1 MPFLPQTIILL
12 LGSLLAQTAAEIKPV
27 ATTIE
32 GRNVDSLAVWVAPK
46 REDSLVLLTEKG
58 GGQVMVFK
66 ADARATF
73 VTRFGEMKRP
83 NGVVVLQGARIGAV
97 KSDLAFITDRDANIV
112 HVYSVPDFRPLG
124 TFGQDLKQPMGIALH
139 RRQKDGAVFAY
150 VVAKRAEG
158 DGKVARYRIAEA
170 QGRLTGRRELSFG
183 RELTVGQETVAVDG
197 EKGRVFVAD
206 ENARDVKVYDLDG
219 KYQSSFGGGVFEA
232 QVEGIVVAACG
243 AGGYLVASDQKD
255 VTEFEVFDRATFKHL
270 GTLRGAAMRTDG
282 VALTLAPLPDFPRG
296 LFAAQSDPADTG
308 GRHAEFYDF
317 GQMLDR
323 LKLGGDG
330 CFTARA
336 AAGHNAGRPADSPGG
351 QRRRGR

>member
-1 MPFLPQTIILL
+1 MTLTHQLL
-12 LGSLLAQTAAEIKPV
+12 SALLLLAQTGGQIKPV
-27 ATTIE
+27 ATTVE

-58 GGQVMVFK
+58 GGQVIVLK

-73 VTRFGEMKRP
+73 VTRFGQMKRP
-83 NGVVVLQGARIGAV
+83 NGVAVLQGARIGSV
-97 KSDLAFITDRDANIV
+97 KSDLAFITDRDANLV
-112 HVYSVPDFRPLG
+112 HVYSVPDFKPLG
-124 TFGQDLKQPMGIALH
+124 AFGEDLKQPMGIALH
-139 RRQKDGAVFAY
+139 HRRKDGAVFAY
-150 VVAKRAEG
+150 VVAKRAES
-158 DGKVARYRIAEA
+158 DGKVTRFRIVEG

-206 ENARDVKVYDLDG
+206 ENARDIKVYDLDG
-219 KYQSSFGGGVFEA
+219 RYQSSFGGGVFEA

-282 VALTLAPLPDFPRG
+282 VALSLAPLPDFPRG

-330 CFTARA
+330 CFAARGAAVSRAVNRA
-336 AAGHNAGRPADSPGG
+336 ADSSGG